1 MQIVYDFFLAEL
13 SSALPEMGGY
23 IVWVQRSMGD
33 FWAFQNAVWNL
44 FSNAMDNT
52 LYPILF
58 IDYIDDLRDQT
69 SLPWTRFLVGSLVTI
84 IITVINIIG
93 VDIVGDGA
101 TVFGVLVIIPF
112 VLLVLVGLFGD
123 QMSIGPWSD
132 PPGNGEFA

>member
-1 MQIVYDFFLAEL
+1 M
-13 SSALPEMGGY
+13 
-23 IVWVQRSMGD
+23 WVQRSMGD

-58 IDYIDDLRDQT
+58 IDYIDDLTGQE
-69 SLPWTRFLVGSLVTI
+69 SLSWTRFLVGSLVTI

-101 TVFGVLVIIPF
+101 TVFGILVIIPF
-112 VLLVLVGLFGD
+112 ILLVFIGLFGD
-123 QMSIGPWSD
+123 QMSVAPWSD
-132 PPGNGEFA
+132 PPGSGTSQLLVLTFVPHSTY